1 MAIDDPEN
9 QENSMRLLHVF
20 FLLAL
25 ILTILKTSFEKI
37 KTLEKRHFRHFSLK
51 PEVANTFQGLSTLTW
66 SLR

>member
-20 FLLAL
+20 LLAL
-25 ILTILKTSFEKI
+25 LLTILKTSFEKI

-51 PEVANTFQGLSTLTW
+51 QEVASTFQGLSTLIW